1 VKQPRH
7 AFRRF
12 VIVALE
18 CVATGWL
25 CAPALALNRDRTIA
39 QLHHT
44 AWTPKEGAPT
54 EIVALAQTA
63 DGFLWLGTGAGL
75 FRFDGVTFERVT
87 PVDAGPITTSV
98 SAVLG
103 VPSGELFIGYRYG
116 GVSVLK
122 EGRLT
127 SYSEKHGV
135 PSGAVYRFLRDRDG
149 TVWAAT
155 FGGLARFDGRAWS
168 AVSVEM
174 GSSPARSFDVS
185 QDQRGALWIDN
196 GRTLVVRPSQSQG
209 VIDTGVAVNRMVL
222 AVSPKG
228 VAWLED
234 GLGAVRTLTAD
245 GKPARPA
252 GGWRFSANPQ
262 GMIFDRDGALW
273 VATIGQGVQR
283 VPNPDGEGEVLA
295 WSKGPPEAFT
305 HKQGLTTDFATSILE
320 DREGNIWVG
329 TRAGLDRFRDS
340 HLAPIVIP
348 DYALQLALGPGDDG
362 SMWIGSYNRPLMKVE
377 GSTVAE
383 QGVTSRITCAYRD
396 PTGTLWLA
404 GPKVLWR
411 RQGDAFVRIALPEVA
426 RDGDVQ
432 TMVMDADGGLWL
444 SIVRAGVFR
453 FSGGQW
459 AQEARFG
466 RPPTVIPL
474 VSTLDGTGHTWFG
487 FANSN
492 LVRFRGNDVETFSRD
507 AGVGV
512 GDVTAIFS
520 RNDRVWI
527 GGTNGLDLFAAGRFQ
542 SVRAAEND
550 LHGVSGIV
558 ETGRGELWLSGTF
571 GILRIAQ
578 AEVDRV
584 VRDAQHHMLARRF
597 DFNDGLPGLPQQ
609 FRPLPSATE
618 GGDGRLW
625 FSTIDGVVWV
635 DPTRLPVNPLA
646 PPVVIR
652 SITANGK
659 AFTSMDGLQLAIG
672 TRDLQIDYTAL
683 SLSIP
688 ERIRFRFRLDGADRG
703 WHDAGTRRQAFYTNL
718 RPGAYRFRVLAAN
731 NDGVWNETGATVQFA
746 ILPAFYQKAWFLALA
761 ILTATAM
768 TWTLY
773 RVRLRQAA
781 QQARDRLEARLM
793 ERVRI
798 ARELHDTL
806 LQSTQGL
813 ILHVQAAASRL
824 PSSEKARQLIE
835 QALDRADEVMA
846 EGRARVK
853 DLRASDDSQDLPAAI
868 TAAGEDFAA
877 ATSAS
882 FRVVVQGSPR
892 ALHPVTRDEA
902 YLVAREAL
910 SNAFL
915 HAHASAIEVEVTY
928 GRRDLRLRVT
938 DDGTGIDA
946 AVLQA
951 GRRPA
956 HWGLPGMRER
966 AHKIGAEFHIWSR
979 PGAGTEIKLTVPALA
994 AYIDSKVIVQ

>member
-1 VKQPRH
+1 MS
-7 AFRRF
+7 RF

-18 CVATGWL
+18 CVAIAWL
-25 CAPALALNRDRTIA
+25 CAPALALNPERTIA

-63 DGFLWLGTGAGL
+63 DGFLWLATGAGL
-75 FRFDGVTFERVT
+75 FRFDGVTFERVV
-87 PVDAGPITTSV
+87 PVNSAPITTSV

-122 EGRLT
+122 DGRLT
-127 SYSEKHGV
+127 SYSEKQGV
-135 PSGAVYRFLRDRDG
+135 PSGAVYRFLRDSDG

-168 AVSVEM
+168 AVNVSV
-174 GSSPARSFDVS
+174 GSSSSRSFDVS
-185 QDQRGALWIDN
+185 QDRHGNLWIDN
-196 GRTLVVRPSQSQG
+196 GRTLVVRPSKSTEF
-209 VIDTGVAVNRMVL
+209 IDTGVGVNRMVL

-245 GKPARPA
+245 GKPSRPA
-252 GGWRFSANPQ
+252 GGWRFNANPQ

-273 VATIGQGVQR
+273 VATMGQGVQR
-283 VPNPDGEGEVLA
+283 VPNPEGEGETLA
-295 WSKGPPEAFT
+295 WSKGPPEAFA
-305 HKQGLTTDFATSILE
+305 HAQGLTTDFATSILE

-340 HLAPIVIP
+340 NLAPIVIP
-348 DYALQLALGPGDDG
+348 DYALQLALGADRDG
-362 SMWIGSYNRPLMKVE
+362 SMWIGSLNRPLMKVE
-377 GSTVAE
+377 GSSVAA
-383 QGVTSRITCAYRD
+383 QAVTSKITCAYRD

-404 GPKVLWR
+404 GPKALYR
-411 RQGDAFVRIALPEVA
+411 RQGDGFVLIPLPDVA
-426 RDGDVQ
+426 KDGDVQ

-444 SIVRAGVFR
+444 SIIRAGLFR
-453 FSGGQW
+453 FHGGKW
-459 AQEARFG
+459 ALETRFNS
-466 RPPTVIPL
+466 PPTLVPL
-474 VSTLDGTGHTWFG
+474 VSTMDGTRHTWFG
-487 FANSN
+487 FSGSK
-492 LVRFRGNDVETFSRD
+492 LVRLRGNDVETFSRD

-512 GDVTAIFS
+512 GDVTAIFA
-520 RNDRVWI
+520 RDDRVWI
-527 GGTNGLDLFAAGRFQ
+527 GGTNGLDLFMAGRFR
-542 SVRAAEND
+542 SVLVAEHD

-558 ETGRGELWLSGTF
+558 ETGNGELWLAGTF
-571 GILRIAQ
+571 GILRIARD
-578 AEVDRV
+578 EVDRA

-597 DFNDGLPGLPQQ
+597 DFDDGLPGLPQQ
-609 FRPLPSATE
+609 FRPLPSAVQ
-618 GGDGRLW
+618 GVDGRLW

-635 DPTRLPVNPLA
+635 DPKRLPINLLA

-652 SITANGK
+652 SIAANGK
-659 AFTSMDGLQLAIG
+659 TLPPNDGVQLAIG

-688 ERIRFRFRLDGADRG
+688 ERVRFRFRLDGFDRE

-718 RPGAYRFRVLAAN
+718 RPGSYRFRVAAAN
-731 NDGVWNETGATVQFA
+731 NDGVWNEAGATVQFA
-746 ILPAFYQKAWFLALA
+746 ILPAFYQTAWFLALS
-761 ILTATAM
+761 ILAATAM
-768 TWTLY
+768 MWMLY
-773 RVRLRQAA
+773 RVRVRQVARRV
-781 QQARDRLEARLM
+781 RDRLEARLM

-824 PSSEKARQLIE
+824 PQSEHARQLIE

-853 DLRASDDSQDLPAAI
+853 DLRASDDSQELPAAI
-868 TAAGEDFAA
+868 TEAGEDFAA
-877 ATSAS
+877 TKPAS

-910 SNAFL
+910 SNAFR
-915 HAHASAIEVEVTY
+915 HANARAIEVEVTY
-928 GRRDLRLRVT
+928 GRRDLRLRIT
-938 DDGTGIDA
+938 DDGTGIDV
-946 AVLQA
+946 AVMQA
-951 GRRPA
+951 GGRAA

-966 AHKIGAEFHIWSR
+966 ARKIGADFHVWSR
-979 PGAGTEIKLTVPALA
+979 PGAGTEITLTVPAFA
-994 AYIDSKVIVQ
+994 AYVDSEVTV

>member
-1 VKQPRH
+1 MKQP
-7 AFRRF
+7 ASPFRG
-12 VIVALE
+12 VLVVAVV
-18 CVATGWL
+18 CVTIGWP

-75 FRFDGVTFERVT
+75 FRFDGITFERFG
-87 PVDAGPITTSV
+87 PADAGPITTSV
-98 SAVLG
+98 SALLG
-103 VPSGELFIGYRYG
+103 GPSGELFVGFRYG
-116 GVSVLK
+116 GVGILK
-122 EGRLT
+122 DGRLT
-127 SYSEKHGV
+127 SYSEKQGV

-155 FGGLARFDGRAWS
+155 FGGLVQFDGRAWS
-168 AVSVEM
+168 AVNL
-174 GSSPARSFDVS
+174 GSSPAKSFDVS
-185 QDQRGALWIDN
+185 QDRQGTLWIDN
-196 GRTLVVRPSQSQG
+196 GRTLVIRPSQSQK

-222 AVSPKG
+222 AVSSKG

-234 GLGAVRTLTAD
+234 GLGPVRTLTAD
-245 GKPARPA
+245 GNVARPA

-283 VPNPDGEGEVLA
+283 VPNPDGEGEAAA
-295 WSKGPPEAFT
+295 WSKGPPEEFT

-340 HLAPIVIP
+340 LMAPIVIP
-348 DYALQLALGPGDDG
+348 DYALQLALGSDGDG
-362 SMWIGSYNRPLMKVE
+362 SMWIGSYNRPLMKVD
-377 GSTVAE
+377 GPSVAP
-383 QGVTSRITCAYRD
+383 QTVTSRITCAYRD

-411 RQGDAFVRIALPEVA
+411 RQGNAFLRIDLPELV

-444 SIVRAGVFR
+444 SIIRAGLFR
-453 FSGGQW
+453 FFAGQW
-459 AQEARFG
+459 VQETRFNS
-466 RPPTVIPL
+466 PPTLVPL
-474 VSTLDGTGHTWFG
+474 VSALDGAQHTWFG
-487 FANSN
+487 FSNSK
-492 LVRFRGNDVETFSRD
+492 LVRFRGDRVQTFSRD
-507 AGVGV
+507 DGVGV
-512 GDVTAIFS
+512 GDVTAIFA
-520 RNDRVWI
+520 RNDHVWI
-527 GGTNGLDLFAAGRFQ
+527 GGTNGLDRFAGGRFRG
-542 SVRAAEND
+542 VLVAEND

-558 ETGRGELWLSGTF
+558 ETRSGELWLGGTF

-578 AEVDRV
+578 AEVDRA
-584 VRDAQHHMLARRF
+584 VRDPQHHLIARRF

-609 FRPLPSATE
+609 FRPLPSAVE

-635 DPTRLPVNPLA
+635 DPIRLPINPLA

-659 AFTSMDGLQLAIG
+659 AFPASDGLQFAIG

-688 ERIRFRFRLDGADRG
+688 ERIRFRFRLDGADRE
-703 WHDAGTRRQAFYTNL
+703 WHDASTRRQAFYTNL
-718 RPGAYRFRVLAAN
+718 RPRTYRFRVLAAN
-731 NDGVWNETGATVQFA
+731 NDGVWNETGATLQFA
-746 ILPAFYQKAWFLALA
+746 ILPAFYQTAWFLALSVM
-761 ILTATAM
+761 TASAM
-768 TWTLY
+768 MWMLY
-773 RVRLRQAA
+773 RVRVRQVAR
-781 QQARDRLEARLM
+781 QARDRLEARLM

-824 PSSEKARQLIE
+824 PPSEKARQLIE
-835 QALDRADEVMA
+835 QALDRAEEVVS

-853 DLRASDDSQDLPAAI
+853 DLRASHDSQGLPAAI
-868 TAAGEDFAA
+868 AAAGQDFAA
-877 ATSAS
+877 TTSAS
-882 FRVVVQGSPR
+882 FRVAVHGSPR

-910 SNAFL
+910 SNAFH
-915 HAHASAIEVEVTY
+915 HARASAIEVEVTY
-928 GRRDLRLRVT
+928 GRRDLRIQVT
-938 DDGTGIDA
+938 DDGTGIDE
-946 AVLQA
+946 AVMQA
-951 GRRPA
+951 GGRAA

-966 AHKIGAEFHIWSR
+966 ARKIGAELHIWSR
-979 PGAGTEIKLTVPALA
+979 PGVGTGIELIVPALA
-994 AYIDSKVIVQ
+994 AYVDSKVAS